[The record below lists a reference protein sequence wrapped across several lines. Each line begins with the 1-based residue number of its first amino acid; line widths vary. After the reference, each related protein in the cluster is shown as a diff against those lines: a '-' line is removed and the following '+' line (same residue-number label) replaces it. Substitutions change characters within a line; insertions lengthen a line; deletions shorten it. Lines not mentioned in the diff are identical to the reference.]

1 MKVRWTPERW
11 IAIGL
16 IVLTGWYLMMAWRLP
31 RFTLTTV
38 VDAHVFPMALG
49 CLQILLA
56 AWLGLKSGK
65 TGGKNIPSPWGEID
79 IRRGALLLLLCLVY
93 IELMTPLGFILS
105 TFGFLTTSPYLLGW
119 RRWKVSVLIALLM
132 SFGIYALFAV
142 VLGVVIPKGIM
153 PF

>member
-11 IAIGL
+11 IALGL
-16 IVLTGWYLMMAWRLP
+16 IVLTGWYLGMAWRLP
-31 RFTLTTV
+31 RFSLTTV
-38 VDAHVFPMALG
+38 VDAHVFPIALG
-49 CLQILLA
+49 CLQLLLA
-56 AWLGLKSGK
+56 AWLGVKSGK
-65 TGGKNIPSPWGEID
+65 PGGENIASSWGELE

-93 IELMTPLGFILS
+93 IELMAPLGFIFS
-105 TFGFLTTSPYLLGW
+105 TFGFLAISPYLLGW

>member
-1 MKVRWTPERW
+1 MRVRWAAERW

-16 IVLTGWYLMMAWRLP
+16 IILTGWYLTMAWRLP

-49 CLQILLA
+49 CLQLLLA
-56 AWLGLKSGK
+56 AWLGLKSK
-65 TGGKNIPSPWGEID
+65 RPERENIPSPLRELE

-93 IELMTPLGFILS
+93 IELMTPLGFIPS
-105 TFGFLTTSPYLLGW
+105 TFGFLAISPYLLGW
-119 RRWKVSVLIALLM
+119 RRWMVSVLIALFM
-132 SFGIYALFAV
+132 SCGIYALFAV